1 MTNQPQTTEAL
12 QPGDPAVAAL
22 AEDAKSL
29 ALVRDG
35 IAKVQKGSISL
46 SDLMAAVV
54 GEGSTEVASKKPPVP
69 KALTDVEQAAI
80 KRLPEVFASVVVTAD
95 RALTKKE
102 AAALVEE
109 RAIVDT
115 LLAVLKKRK
124 EESLREVF
132 ANHLDNLLSD
142 EEKAQARLDAKGH
155 FAVKQEAP
163 VDGTGQKIQRSVSGG
178 KPRLDIAHI
187 EDLHRE
193 GKIDRK
199 TYLAITR
206 KPDNPRVLDE
216 AGLHAAIQKNPAL
229 FFLMASVA
237 QPTTPITTIKVV
249 KDS

>member
-1 MTNQPQTTEAL
+1 MTEKTKTSQDP
-12 QPGDPAVAAL
+12 QPGEAAVADL
-22 AEDAKSL
+22 AKDTKAL

-35 IAKVQKGSISL
+35 IAKVKAGTISL
-46 SDLMAAVV
+46 SDLMGTVV
-54 GEGSTEVASKKPPVP
+54 GEGATEVASKKPPVP
-69 KALTDVEQAAI
+69 KALTEAEQKAI
-80 KRLPEVFASVVVTAD
+80 ERLPKVYGSVIVTAD

-109 RAIVDT
+109 RAVVDT
-115 LLAVLKKRK
+115 VLNVLKKRK

-132 ANHLDNLLSD
+132 ANHLDNLLSKD
-142 EEKAQARLDAKGH
+142 EKQAARKDAKGH
-155 FAVKQEAP
+155 YAVKQEAP

-187 EDLHRE
+187 EDLYE
-193 GKIDRK
+193 QGKIDRK